1 MDEDKIT
8 EDKVNRE
15 RPERIQKRISCPHE
29 AVIKMQ
35 ITVRS
40 VAQDGSINPN
50 PISRKKL
57 NKYGL
62 DNYAVMHVRGYDMVD
77 CLKNVKT
84 KLEKLNG

>member
-8 EDKVNRE
+8 EEKVDRA
-15 RPERIQKRISCPHE
+15 RPEKIQKRISCPHE

-35 ITVRS
+35 IVVRS
-40 VAQDGSINPN
+40 VTEDGSINPN
-50 PISRKKL
+50 PISRDKL

-62 DNYAVMHVRGYDMVD
+62 DNYAVLCVRGYDMVD